1 MAASGSKTY
10 AEGLRKNGSVLSDPE
25 KRKAAIAK
33 FKGATDPNKI
43 SGGFNKASSF
53 IGFYGKGGTK
63 AVQNTANTLA
73 NSENAI
79 SQKVGK
85 FMQNHKATANVG
97 AGVGSIA
104 AGGTIMSAAAKP
116 FKAFDKHA
124 YDYEEEQNKQV
135 N

>member
-1 MAASGSKTY
+1 MTH
-10 AEGLRKNGSVLSDPE
+10 V
-25 KRKAAIAK
+25 
-33 FKGATDPNKI
+33 
-43 SGGFNKASSF
+43 
-53 IGFYGKGGTK
+53 YGKGGTK

-73 NSENAI
+73 NSENVI

-85 FMQNHKATANVG
+85 FMQNHKTTANVG

-104 AGGTIMSAAAKP
+104 AGGTIMSTAAKP